1 MEFTSGMFE
10 GPGRE
15 IPGRLGSRTGS
26 RSLLYLSAP
35 RWSRQA
41 FSTLDSSVVRAME
54 INLEPLYARYPSGGA
69 VEPSPSERC
78 TITESVQCPNL

>member
-1 MEFTSGMFE
+1 MRAAIVT
-10 GPGRE
+10 
-15 IPGRLGSRTGS
+15 TGV
-26 RSLLYLSAP
+26 LN
-35 RWSRQA
+35 
-41 FSTLDSSVVRAME
+41 LDSSVARAME